1 MKTAASVRGN
11 TQFDETIL
19 DGSLVAPPHTAG
31 KLLPKELW
39 PPVIDLLTV
48 EGYETALGA
57 ALGDDLER
65 ADLTDCAD
73 TLGARRWRRGGDPA
87 LPEGVEAL
95 AQHLV
100 AAPQEL
106 QRRLAQIGVVE
117 RADGDAAAQRLKVG
131 QRLVSRQGDLWRW
144 TAWRSPPM
152 PPPGPRGGLPTEAN
166 RLADAEQLGERP
178 RLGLQTMSPALGVGE
193 RLACKIVI
201 LARGRMRGFRLQ
213 RRRFRLGERTGRC
226 LRQRSAPDHDRADG
240 AARWRATGSRLAM
253 TDISLFPRPVLK
265 PLHFPDFVGFGATWS
280 LDLHGVPLVLADQ
293 RARDRRSD

>member
-1 MKTAASVRGN
+1 M
-11 TQFDETIL
+11 E
-19 DGSLVAPPHTAG
+19 
-31 KLLPKELW
+31 
-39 PPVIDLLTV
+39 
-48 EGYETALGA
+48 
-57 ALGDDLER
+57 
-65 ADLTDCAD
+65 
-73 TLGARRWRRGGDPA
+73 DPA

-240 AARWRATGSRLAM
+240 AARWRATGSRLAN
-253 TDISLFPRPVLK
+253 DRHKLISPARSQATPLSGLRRFWRHLEPRPPRC
-265 PLHFPDFVGFGATWS
+265 PLCSCRST
-280 LDLHGVPLVLADQ
+280 
-293 RARDRRSD
+293 RARSEKLLKSCPC